1 MKEVSISSE
10 ELQLILRII
19 DVVSKRGG
27 FLPCEFVSIG
37 SFWQKYSK
45 ILEESSNE
53 NESES

>member
-1 MKEVSISSE
+1 MKEVTITRE

-37 SFWQKYSK
+37 GFWEKYSK
-45 ILEESSNE
+45 MLETYS
-53 NESES
+53 SES